1 MNLKRVNLE
10 NSRIRV
16 VISPYGGKII
26 SMFNKSNSSEWLF
39 QSESENIEP
48 ASDGSFTKEVAF
60 GCDEMFPTILRET
73 SRQKNGSQVD
83 LPDHGELWSSE
94 WEILSQSDDSLEM
107 RFDGKILPY
116 RFVRNILLSDN
127 SIICRYTVINLSDAD
142 FPALWT
148 PHPLFSFLPETEIV
162 VPEDCRSIKHASDAG
177 ELGPY
182 LNKIEWGEGGQ
193 VPEAGQLLRPGTL
206 KEGSAYKFYC
216 SDPLSE
222 GKVQINDS
230 RGQMTMSYP
239 ASILP
244 WLGFWINNGGF
255 GGQYN
260 IAPEPATAP
269 FDSPS
274 RSESFGIPAVWKAA
288 EIREWELSYS
298 LEV

>member
-1 MNLKRVNLE
+1 MNLQTVCLE
-10 NSRIRV
+10 NSHIRV
-16 VISPYGGKII
+16 LISAFGGKIT
-26 SMFNKSNSSEWLF
+26 SMFNKENSTEWLF
-39 QSESENIEP
+39 QAESEDFEM
-48 ASDGSFTKEVAF
+48 AADGSFTKEVAF

-73 SRQKNGSQVD
+73 LEQGNSSLVD
-83 LPDHGELWSSE
+83 LPDHGELWRSE
-94 WEILSQSDDSLEM
+94 WDILTQCADSIEM

-127 SIICRYTVINLSDAD
+127 SIICRYTVINLSDMD
-142 FPALWT
+142 IPALWT
-148 PHPLFSFLPETEIV
+148 PHPLFSFLPETEIYI
-162 VPEDCRSIKHASDAG
+162 PRECRSIRQAG
-177 ELGPY
+177 DSGDLGKY
-182 LNKIEWGEGGQ
+182 LNRIEWGARGQ
-193 VPEAGQLLRPGTL
+193 VPEAGNLLQPGTL

-216 SDPLSE
+216 SEPLSE
-222 GKVQINDS
+222 GKVQIKDD
-230 RGQMTMSYP
+230 RGQMTMHYP

-255 GGQYN
+255 GGHYN

-274 RSESFGIPAVWKAA
+274 RSEEFGIPAVWKAG